1 MRISD
6 WSSDVCSS
14 DLTADEREGAAEAA
28 AEVLEGRQQGRLN
41 PHRVGT
47 VGDRQ
52 QRAVDVEKKR
62 IVIRRDLCQRTGGK
76 RTGGGAI
83 MRPGGRL
90 GATIDA
96 REFGFAVGVRG
107 HWSLCPAC
115 NEWGSGA
122 VTEPFLC
129 PVPFFQVLA
138 GPSERTRSEERRVGK
153 ECVRTG

>member
-1 MRISD
+1 
-6 WSSDVCSS
+6 
-14 DLTADEREGAAEAA
+14 
-28 AEVLEGRQQGRLN
+28 
-41 PHRVGT
+41 
-47 VGDRQ
+47 
-52 QRAVDVEKKR
+52 
-62 IVIRRDLCQRTGGK
+62 
-76 RTGGGAI
+76 

-115 NEWGSGA
+115 NAWGSGA

-138 GPSERTRSEERRVGK
+138 GPSERKASFRGRRVGAGGAVLGGCAVGRIAK
-153 ECVRTG
+153 IGRASCGDRVCQNVESSGVAE

>member
-1 MRISD
+1 
-6 WSSDVCSS
+6 
-14 DLTADEREGAAEAA
+14 
-28 AEVLEGRQQGRLN
+28 
-41 PHRVGT
+41 
-47 VGDRQ
+47 
-52 QRAVDVEKKR
+52 
-62 IVIRRDLCQRTGGK
+62 
-76 RTGGGAI
+76 

-115 NEWGSGA
+115 NAWGSGA

-138 GPSERTRSEERRVGK
+138 GPSERKASFRGRRVGAGGAVLGGCAVGRIARRAATPAAEPGK
-153 ECVRTG
+153 AGLQHGRAWRVEGECRYVEI